1 MKKEN
6 KKAGEKKSTILPASD
21 KKRSEDS
28 KRSAESQIEGFKKQG
43 YIRLWRGFREDP
55 LHPLNQK
62 RKFSPWEAFED
73 LSLEARGKDSPGF
86 EFKKRIVNL
95 KRGQLIT
102 SQRSLARRWNWHRNS
117 VVRFLKK
124 LESRGTIII
133 TSSHLG
139 RSYSIITFLKYDE
152 LNPMKDENYKNK
164 KKA

>member
-1 MKKEN
+1 MKKDK
-6 KKAGEKKSTILPASD
+6 KKAGEKLGAIPPAND

-55 LHPLNQK
+55 LHPLNKK

-73 LSLEARGKDSPGF
+73 LFLEARGKDSPRF
-86 EFKKRIVNL
+86 EFEKRIVNL
-95 KRGQLIT
+95 KRGQLIK
-102 SQRSLARRWNWHRNS
+102 SQRSLAKRWNWHRNS

-124 LESRGTIII
+124 LEGRGTIII
-133 TSSHLG
+133 TLSHLG
-139 RSYSIITFLKYDE
+139 RSYSIITFLKYNE
-152 LNPMKDENYKNK
+152 LNPMKDENDKNK